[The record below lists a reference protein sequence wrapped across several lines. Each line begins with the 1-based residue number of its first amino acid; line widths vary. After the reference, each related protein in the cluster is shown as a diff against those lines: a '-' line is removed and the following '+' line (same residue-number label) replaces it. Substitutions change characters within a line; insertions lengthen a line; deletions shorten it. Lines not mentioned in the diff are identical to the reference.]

1 MKYLK
6 RMYIIAADLHSY
18 SLAFWPSHR
27 FLLNLDLLAIKF
39 HACNLKDAH
48 DEVFCCLLHL
58 MILLFFFTSI
68 PFLSGNSVYKIVFR
82 LFPLLCDC

>member
-1 MKYLK
+1 
-6 RMYIIAADLHSY
+6 MYIIAADLHSY
-18 SLAFWPSHR
+18 SLAFWPSHH

-58 MILLFFFTSI
+58 MILLFFFHVHTVSFWEQCLQNSFS
-68 PFLSGNSVYKIVFR
+68 PLSFTM
-82 LFPLLCDC
+82 